1 MNTTTIQ
8 ITVPNTDLSMLRRFI
23 SGMGWTMTALTKRKK
38 TGIQR
43 GLDDIAKGRVYSA
56 KNSADIVKQIF
67 G

>member
-1 MNTTTIQ
+1 
-8 ITVPNTDLSMLRRFI
+8 
-23 SGMGWTMTALTKRKK
+23 MGWTMTALTKRKK